1 MSMADTPSH
10 FFRAVRASTLKDKK
24 LNLPE
29 NFVTKFGN
37 ELSAVAVLRVP
48 NGRVWHVGLT
58 KRGNKIWFQ
67 DGWHEFVEYHSI
79 CAGYFVFFRYEKNS
93 NFHVLIFDITA
104 CEILYPQYYGPGDDE
119 QNSVHE
125 DEIRNDDS
133 IEIKGPTT
141 PNPPYRSVKKEIF
154 DEWPSNGSSN
164 ELYITPSTLDG
175 VKRSFSSA
183 LGINRCRES
192 PASLE
197 SPNFEHAYETCSK
210 KCKVEEFLET
220 YRSNA
225 VNESSQGKLNWNE
238 MYNSQGSLH
247 RRKLLAE
254 NAKTESW
261 TTTHSGE
268 DDNPTEV
275 TDELEYLPLLE
286 AKRICVSQRFGV
298 IAAEE
303 RERAINVARM
313 LNPKNPSFMII
324 LRPRNITKS
333 FLYMPVEFAHK
344 YLSRD
349 IEVINLQVSE
359 GREWPVQLAWRY
371 WGGPDLTRGW
381 ARFLRDNSLKKDD
394 ICVFE
399 LTRMKD
405 VLLKV
410 SVFHLDN

>member
-1 MSMADTPSH
+1 MSMSDTPSH
-10 FFRAVRASTLKDKK
+10 FFRAVRSSTLKDKK

-67 DGWHEFVEYHSI
+67 DGWHDFVEYHSI

-104 CEILYPQYYGPGDDE
+104 CEILYPRYYGPGDDE

-133 IEIKGPTT
+133 VEIKGPAT
-141 PNPPYRSVKKEIF
+141 PNPPFRSVKKENF

-164 ELYITPSTLDG
+164 ELYVTPSTLDG

-183 LGINRCRES
+183 LGS

-197 SPNFEHAYETCSK
+197 SPNFEHAYESCSK
-210 KCKVEEFLET
+210 KCKVEQFLET
-220 YRSNA
+220 HRSKA
-225 VNESSQGKLNWNE
+225 MNESNQGKLNWNE
-238 MYNSQGSLH
+238 MYNSQGSFH
-247 RRKLLAE
+247 RRKLMAE
-254 NAKTESW
+254 NAETGSW

-313 LNPKNPSFMII
+313 LKPKNPSFMII
-324 LRPRNITKS
+324 LRQRNITKS

-344 YLSRD
+344 YLNRD
-349 IEVINLQVSE
+349 IKVINLQVSE
-359 GREWPVQLAWRY
+359 GREWPVQLVWRY

-410 SVFHLDN
+410 SVFHRDN